1 MSNYQEASNEY
12 DMLKGCIN
20 RMFVTDDK
28 EELPDLYG
36 GAIYHLGQI
45 YRYGEKR
52 FSERSEKDTLP
63 GMDNMTEEK
72 WRMFADSVE

>member
-1 MSNYQEASNEY
+1 MYDYQSASNEY

-28 EELPDLYG
+28 EELPKLYG

-45 YRYGEKR
+45 YKYGEKR
-52 FSERSEKDTLP
+52 L
-63 GMDNMTEEK
+63 EE
-72 WRMFADSVE
+72 